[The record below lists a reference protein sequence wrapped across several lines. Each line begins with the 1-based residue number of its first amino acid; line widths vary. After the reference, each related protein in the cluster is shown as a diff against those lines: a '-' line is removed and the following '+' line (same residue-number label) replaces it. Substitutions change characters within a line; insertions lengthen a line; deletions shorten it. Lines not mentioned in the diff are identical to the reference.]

1 LLLGL
6 FEREEWNRVL
16 IFVNTKA
23 GVDWLTQKLQ
33 GNQLPAER
41 ITGDLPQRKRF
52 RLMEAYKQGKIKILV
67 ATDVASRG
75 IHVEDISHVI
85 NYDIPQ
91 DPENYV
97 HRIGRTA
104 RAGKTGRALTLACE
118 EYVYHLEPVEQILG
132 YKIPVVWP
140 EDSWYIRDQAKPI
153 PRGRSPRAKRGPK
166 NRPQAR
172 SKRPSAPRQP
182 AKKPQRSH
190 YPGEFFGF
198 APPTKKTPAQ
208 PKKTDKGDST
218 APEAKNGATSAADNG
233 PPKKRRRRRRKKPAP
248 KKAAGSKPAVGKT
261 ASGADKKET
270 GKS

>member
-1 LLLGL
+1 
-6 FEREEWNRVL
+6 
-16 IFVNTKA
+16 
-23 GVDWLTQKLQ
+23 
-33 GNQLPAER
+33 
-41 ITGDLPQRKRF
+41 
-52 RLMEAYKQGKIKILV
+52 MEQYKQGKIKILV

-118 EYVYHLEPVEQILG
+118 DYVYHLDPLEQLLG

-140 EDSWYIRDQAKPI
+140 EDGWYIKDQAKPI

-166 NRPQAR
+166 QRPAGR
-172 SKRPSAPRQP
+172 SKRPSAPRKP
-182 AKKPQRSH
+182 AKKTRRKH

-198 APPTKKTPAQ
+198 APPTKKTPAK
-208 PKKTDKGDST
+208 PKKADQGEPAD
-218 APEAKNGATSAADNG
+218 PEAKNGSKSAADNG

-248 KKAAGSKPAVGKT
+248 KRAAGSKSAADKT
-261 ASGADKKET
+261 AAGADKRDT
-270 GKS
+270 DPS